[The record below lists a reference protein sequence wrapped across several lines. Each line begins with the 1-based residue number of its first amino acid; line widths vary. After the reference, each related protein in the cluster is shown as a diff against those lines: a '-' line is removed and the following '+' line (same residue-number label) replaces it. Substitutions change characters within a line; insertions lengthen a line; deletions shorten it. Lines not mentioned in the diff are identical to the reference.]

1 MLHMTLL
8 QDRDAVL
15 SDVIGSSDGVLDTEE
30 VLKRLTY
37 SELRWRIRAGHW
49 QQPCKGV
56 VVTQSGPLSD
66 QQTLR
71 VALGW
76 AGPEAV
82 LAGLTAARLDGLA
95 GFGDKVPFAEGPIH
109 ILVPRGWKPR
119 RTLSESHVV
128 RHYSRLLGDED
139 IHPVRLPKRT
149 RTARSIVDAAAWAPN
164 DRLAVAIVAAG
175 VQQRV
180 TRVCD
185 LQDAVRRQSRLRRRR
200 LIVAAL
206 ADIAG
211 GAQALS
217 ELDFI
222 TKVVRAHRL
231 PTPNAQVVTRDAR
244 GRRRYID
251 VIWEK
256 SKVVVEIDGAQHAEP
271 MQRWDDY
278 ERDIDLQ
285 MDGYRVLRFPAWIVR
300 KHPELVAAKIRKAL
314 RLECP

>member
-1 MLHMTLL
+1 MLYMTLL
-8 QDRDAVL
+8 QDRDAAL
-15 SDVIGSSDGVLDTEE
+15 SALIGSSDGVLATEE
-30 VLKRLTY
+30 VLKRFTY
-37 SELRWRIRAGHW
+37 SELRWRIRTGHW

-56 VVTQSGPLSD
+56 VVTQSGPLTD
-66 QQTLR
+66 RQVLR

-76 AGPEAV
+76 AGPKAV

-119 RTLSESHVV
+119 GALAGSHVV
-128 RHYSRLLGDED
+128 SHYSRLLGDED
-139 IHPVRLPKRT
+139 IHPVRVPKRT
-149 RTARSIVDAAAWAPN
+149 RTARSIVDAAAWAPS
-164 DRLAVAIVAAG
+164 DRLAMALVAAG

-180 TRVCD
+180 VRVRD
-185 LQDAVRRQSRLRRRR
+185 LQDVIRRHSRLRRRQ

-206 ADIAG
+206 GDIAG

-222 TKVVRAHRL
+222 RKVVRAHRL
-231 PTPNAQVVTRDAR
+231 PAPTAQVVRRDES

-271 MQRWDDY
+271 IQRWDDY

-285 MDGYRVLRFPAWIVR
+285 IDGYRVLRFPAWVVR
-300 KHPELVAAKIRKAL
+300 KHPELVATKTRKAL